1 MTTTPKHHEPLVHIT
16 KREALPWWQAWLIRA
31 GAILLALVVAGVVI
45 TLLSGLN
52 PLKVYVE
59 MVGGNINLENP
70 ENTRK
75 LWMTLQKVAILL
87 CISLALTPA
96 FKMRFWNCGGEGQPP
111 VGALAAAACMI
122 YFGDSLPPAVFFP
135 LMLLCSLAAGAL
147 WGLLPALFKA
157 YYGTNETLF
166 TLMMNYVAISLVGF
180 FEIVWE
186 NPRNSANVGV
196 INLRTQGGWLPNLFG
211 NKYLLSILT
220 VALVCVLL
228 FVYLKYSKQGYEIAV
243 VGESRATAR
252 YVGINVRRV
261 IVRTMLLS
269 GALCGLA
276 GMLLVSG
283 ADHTISTT
291 TVGGQGFTAI
301 MVACLAKFHPITM
314 VLTTGLVIFLQRGS
328 GAIATAFNL
337 STSLADIITGIILFF
352 IIGCE
357 FFIQYQLHLRHR
369 TRKEG
374 ATA

>member
-1 MTTTPKHHEPLVHIT
+1 MTTVPPRHREPLVHIT
-16 KREALPWWQAWLIRA
+16 RRDAMPFWRAWLIRA
-31 GAILLALVVAGVVI
+31 AAIVLALIVAGAVI

-52 PLKVYVE
+52 PLDVYVE
-59 MVGGNINLENP
+59 MIRGNINLDNP

-96 FKMRFWNCGGEGQPP
+96 FRMRFWNCGGEGQTLA
-111 VGALAAAACMI
+111 GALAAAACMI
-122 YFGDSLPPAVFFP
+122 YFGNSLPPAVFFP

-166 TLMMNYVAISLVGF
+166 TLMMNYVAIALVGF

-186 NPRNSANVGV
+186 SPKNSANVGV
-196 INLRTQGGWLPNLFG
+196 INLSTEGGWLPNLFG

-283 ADHTISTT
+283 ADHTISTE

-301 MVACLAKFHPITM
+301 MVSCLAKFQPVTM
-314 VLTTGLVIFLQRGS
+314 VLTTFLIIFLQRGAGS
-328 GAIATAFNL
+328 IATAFNL
-337 STSLADIITGIILFF
+337 STNLADIITGIILFF

-357 FFIQYQLHLRHR
+357 FFIQYQLHFRH
-369 TRKEG
+369 TRKEV
-374 ATA
+374 AA